1 LEAFPFKAD
10 TAVGLVGIAGPEVVV
25 VVLQVVPDEE
35 GDDQQFDLLGVVDA
49 FVVDGAVEELFVAE
63 DSFVDGDEGV
73 GGISVGV
80 FIQPGGNADVFE
92 VPEEEVDA
100 VEEGFHGVV

>member
-1 LEAFPFKAD
+1 
-10 TAVGLVGIAGPEVVV
+10 VVAIFE
-25 VVLQVVPDEE
+25 VVPDDE
-35 GDDQQFDLLGVVDA
+35 GDEQQFDLLGMVDA
-49 FVVDGAVEELFVAE
+49 FVVDGTVEELFVAE

-73 GGISVGV
+73 GGVSVGM

-100 VEEGFHGVV
+100 VEEGFHGKE

>member
-1 LEAFPFKAD
+1 MEAFPFKAD

-63 DSFVDGDEGV
+63 DPFVDGDEGV
-73 GGISVGV
+73 GGISVGM
-80 FIQPGGNADVFE
+80 FIDFRGYSDEFE

>member
-1 LEAFPFKAD
+1 
-10 TAVGLVGIAGPEVVV
+10 
-25 VVLQVVPDEE
+25 
-35 GDDQQFDLLGVVDA
+35 
-49 FVVDGAVEELFVAE
+49 
-63 DSFVDGDEGV
+63 
-73 GGISVGV
+73 V

>member
-1 LEAFPFKAD
+1 
-10 TAVGLVGIAGPEVVV
+10 LVGIKGAEVVV
-25 VVLQVVPDEE
+25 AIFEVVPDDE
-35 GDDQQFDLLGVVDA
+35 GDEQQFDLLGMVDA
-49 FVVDGAVEELFVAE
+49 FVVDGTVEELFVAE

-73 GGISVGV
+73 GGVSVGM

-100 VEEGFHGVV
+100 VEEGFHGKE